1 MRLSLRQ
8 LLRLY
13 LPLAASDL
21 LLGASETAVNAGIA
35 RLAQPD
41 LSLAAYG
48 AVMATA
54 LLVESPVI
62 MLLHAANALATDP
75 VAFGRLRR
83 FTLILAG
90 LLTGLHALLAFS
102 PLFEWYFGRVLGLEP
117 EVLALARPAFAI
129 MLPWTGTIAWRRLHQ
144 GLLIR
149 HGHTGVVGRG
159 TVIRLLAVAAG
170 IVLAGVVAGAPGAV
184 AGGAGLAAGVTAE
197 CLYIGWVAGHWL
209 RQAGWAPAPG
219 ANPRLAAGDGRGAPS
234 PPSWRQLLAFYTPLA
249 MTSVTTFAAR
259 PVLTGLLARA
269 ADATVALAA
278 WPVTWST
285 LLLFMLPMRTLE
297 QITIPHAGTAAEEDV
312 RRFARLAGVAG
323 GVLLAVL
330 AATSLLGRYLEF
342 AIGVTGT
349 VQSAAL
355 AGLLWLAPVP
365 CIIAG
370 ASFEAGRLVRHRR
383 TVFVHLAALANV
395 GLLAATALALRALW
409 PALSGT
415 RMAALS
421 LIAAYLG
428 EWAVLAA
435 GAARAL
441 GREGRPG
448 TRRAGTAVP
457 VSPGGK
463 AGLPVGPTAGPR
475 T

>member
-1 MRLSLRQ
+1 
-8 LLRLY
+8 
-13 LPLAASDL
+13 PLAL
-21 LLGASETAVNAGIA
+21 
-35 RLAQPD
+35 
-41 LSLAAYG
+41 
-48 AVMATA
+48 
-54 LLVESPVI
+54 
-62 MLLHAANALATDP
+62 
-75 VAFGRLRR
+75 
-83 FTLILAG
+83 
-90 LLTGLHALLAFS
+90 
-102 PLFEWYFGRVLGLEP
+102 
-117 EVLALARPAFAI
+117 
-129 MLPWTGTIAWRRLHQ
+129 
-144 GLLIR
+144 
-149 HGHTGVVGRG
+149 
-159 TVIRLLAVAAG
+159 
-170 IVLAGVVAGAPGAV
+170 
-184 AGGAGLAAGVTAE
+184 
-197 CLYIGWVAGHWL
+197 
-209 RQAGWAPAPG
+209 
-219 ANPRLAAGDGRGAPS
+219 
-234 PPSWRQLLAFYTPLA
+234 
-249 MTSVTTFAAR
+249 TSVTTFAAR

-323 GVLLAVL
+323 GILLAVL

-409 PALSGT
+409 PALPGT

-463 AGLPVGPTAGPR
+463 AGLSVGPTAGPR